1 MRPALSDD
9 AEWLARAQLL
19 LDTASVTGSAAPP
32 ATDLDP
38 ALRAALRDLVEE
50 AVFFT
55 TRSTSV
61 LVKLSH
67 LHQKFDLTEFIT
79 SDFVNFFL
87 HGRASKPKSTNH
99 VRKRKPATN
108 TNITTNITT
117 NNTTN
122 TTANTRRGRRTP
134 VETLEV
140 DVDIIVTVK
149 IKTLILLPITG
160 IKPGSLN
167 GDKASRSFA
176 PTLPK
181 KWSGMA
187 SMRKGPCTPETS
199 CTTRTPRATTRGAP
213 ARHQASVGR
222 DSGLWHG
229 SASKNNMSHD
239 RLFLPDARRKMRAA
253 GSPTTGGVEILRRIS
268 DWTSVC

>member
-19 LDTASVTGSAAPP
+19 LDTASVTGSAAAP
-32 ATDLDP
+32 ATDSDP
-38 ALRAALRDLVEE
+38 ALRAALRNLVEE

-61 LVKLSH
+61 L
-67 LHQKFDLTEFIT
+67 
-79 SDFVNFFL
+79 
-87 HGRASKPKSTNH
+87 
-99 VRKRKPATN
+99 RKPATN

-199 CTTRTPRATTRGAP
+199 CTTRTPRATTRRAP
-213 ARHQASVGR
+213 ARHQASVER
-222 DSGLWHG
+222 ESGLWHG

-239 RLFLPDARRKMRAA
+239 RLFLPDSRRKMRAA
-253 GSPTTGGVEILRRIS
+253 GSPTTGGVEILSRIS
-268 DWTSVC
+268 DWTSAC

>member
-134 VETLEV
+134 VESTRV
-140 DVDIIVTVK
+140 VKDVGPLSRHHPSTRSGRRHHRDGEDKNSHPLTHHR
-149 IKTLILLPITG
+149 
-160 IKPGSLN
+160 
-167 GDKASRSFA
+167 DKAWKFECDCCQHCVRY
-176 PTLPK
+176 
-181 KWSGMA
+181 
-187 SMRKGPCTPETS
+187 
-199 CTTRTPRATTRGAP
+199 RAEFN
-213 ARHQASVGR
+213 RHVALGVGR
-222 DSGLWHG
+222 QGFKIVRANPPQEMVWYGVDEEGAVYTGNIVYDENSQGNDKGG
-229 SASKNNMSHD
+229 SSKTPGQCGE
-239 RLFLPDARRKMRAA
+239 RLRALARQRK
-253 GSPTTGGVEILRRIS
+253 
-268 DWTSVC
+268 

>member
-61 LVKLSH
+61 LIKLSH

-87 HGRASKPKSTNH
+87 HGRASKPKNTNH
-99 VRKRKPATN
+99 VRKRETAINTN
-108 TNITTNITT
+108 IITNITTNT
-117 NNTTN
+117 TTN
-122 TTANTRRGRRTP
+122 TTANTRRGRITP
-134 VETLEV
+134 VKGSDV
-140 DVDIIVTVK
+140 DVDIVVMK
-149 IKTLILLPITG
+149 IKALILLPITG

-176 PTLPK
+176 PNPPQEMV
-181 KWSGMA
+181 WYGVDEEGAVYSGNIVYDEN
-187 SMRKGPCTPETS
+187 SQGNDK
-199 CTTRTPRATTRGAP
+199 
-213 ARHQASVGR
+213 
-222 DSGLWHG
+222 
-229 SASKNNMSHD
+229 
-239 RLFLPDARRKMRAA
+239 A
-253 GSPTTGGVEILRRIS
+253 GSSKTPGQCGERIRALARQRK
-268 DWTSVC
+268 